1 MSQHVPQ
8 TDPSPDRRTAQAT
21 HDDPGR
27 YPVYLATRRV
37 GAAGRTLVGLK
48 PTGIAVH
55 FPDEQ
60 ILHYDLAGRLLRI
73 AEPYCQWR
81 RGLSGRM
88 LEVRRVPAER
98 GRRLERRL
106 IDPAE
111 ADQRI
116 DGAAQRLRAEVG
128 SLNEG
133 RDTTAEPECETDAD
147 RLTTVVTRAAAFD
160 ATRAQADAGQFRALY
175 HDVPVLPPDQYTA
188 LVLAATDGCRYNQCT
203 FCGLYR
209 DVRFRRRTVSEF
221 RDHVRAAL
229 QYHGASLTLRR
240 TVFLG
245 QADAL
250 LGPRSWREEVLQV
263 VHEFCQFPPPG
274 RPRGAASWWQG
285 SETRF
290 SGITSFLD
298 AFAGQRISADEF
310 AAMRELHLRQV
321 FIGMESGSNALLRWL
336 RKPSTADETLAAVQA
351 AKQGGLRVGVIVLLG
366 AGGEP
371 YFDEHVRESIPLIQ
385 AMRLEP
391 GDYVYLS
398 PIVAAHGAEYTEVAA
413 AEGFA
418 PLSPAR
424 LAVQESLL
432 RDGIRQP
439 QGPYVA
445 HYEVDDFVY

>member
-1 MSQHVPQ
+1 MSQHPIQ
-8 TDPSPDRRTAQAT
+8 ADSSPDGRGPLPV
-21 HDDPGR
+21 HDDPELF
-27 YPVYLATRRV
+27 PVYVATRRV

-48 PTGIAVH
+48 TTGLDVH
-55 FPDEQ
+55 FSDEQ
-60 ILHYDLAGRLLRI
+60 ILHYDLTGRLLRI

-88 LEVRRVPAER
+88 LEVRRVPAEQ
-98 GRRLERRL
+98 GGRLERRM

-111 ADQRI
+111 VDQRL

-128 SLNEG
+128 DPCEG
-133 RDTTAEPECETDAD
+133 RDAAEVRECVTDAD
-147 RLTTVVTRAAAFD
+147 RFTAVLMRAAAFD
-160 ATRAQADAGQFRALY
+160 AVRAQADVSQFRALY

-229 QYHGASLTLRR
+229 EYHGASLALRR

-250 LGPRSWREEVLQV
+250 LGPRDWREELLRV
-263 VHEFCQFPPPG
+263 VQEFCQFPPPDQ
-274 RPRGAASWWQG
+274 PRGAASWWRG

-298 AFAGQRISADEF
+298 AFAGQRISAAEF
-310 AAMRELHLRQV
+310 AAMRELQLRQV
-321 FIGMESGSNALLRWL
+321 FVGMESGSTALLRWL
-336 RKPSTADETLAAVQA
+336 RKPSTAEETLAAVQA
-351 AKQGGLRVGVIVLLG
+351 AKQGGVRVGVIVLVG

-371 YFDEHVRESIPLIQ
+371 FFDEHVRETIGVIR

-398 PIVAAHGAEYTEVAA
+398 PLVAAHGAEYTEIAA
-413 AEGFA
+413 ADGIA

-432 RDGIRQP
+432 RAGVRQP

>member
-1 MSQHVPQ
+1 
-8 TDPSPDRRTAQAT
+8 
-21 HDDPGR
+21 
-27 YPVYLATRRV
+27 
-37 GAAGRTLVGLK
+37 VGLK
-48 PTGIAVH
+48 ATGIDVH

-73 AEPYCQWR
+73 AEPHCQWR

-88 LEVRRVPAER
+88 LEVRLLSS
-98 GRRLERRL
+98 GQGGGLERRL
-106 IDPAE
+106 LDAAE

-116 DGAAQRLRAEVG
+116 ERVAIRLREELG
-128 SLNEG
+128 SMSE
-133 RDTTAEPECETDAD
+133 RCAPEMDVECVSDAD
-147 RLTTVVTRAAAFD
+147 RLSAVLARAAAFD
-160 ATRAQADAGQFRALY
+160 AARARADVKQFRTLY

-209 DVRFRRRTVSEF
+209 DVRFQRRSAPEF

-229 QYHGASLTLRR
+229 DYHGPSLALRR

-250 LGPRSWREEVLQV
+250 LGPRDWREEVLRV
-263 VHEFCQFPPPG
+263 VHEFCQFPPPD
-274 RPRGAASWWQG
+274 RPRGAPAWWPG

-290 SGITSFLD
+290 KGITSFLD

-310 AAMRELHLRQV
+310 AAMRELHLTQV
-321 FIGMESGSNALLRWL
+321 FVGMESGSDALLRWL
-336 RKPSTADETLAAVQA
+336 RKPSTADETLAAVRA
-351 AKQGGLRVGVIVLLG
+351 AKEGGVRVGVIVLIG

-371 YFDEHVRESIPLIQ
+371 FFDEHVRETIQLIQ

-398 PIVAAHGAEYTEVAA
+398 PLVAAHGAEYAEMAA
-413 AEGFA
+413 AKGLA
-418 PLSPAR
+418 PLSPNR
-424 LAVQESLL
+424 LAAQESLL
-432 RDGIRQP
+432 RAGIRQP
-439 QGPYVA
+439 RGPFVA

>member
-1 MSQHVPQ
+1 
-8 TDPSPDRRTAQAT
+8 
-21 HDDPGR
+21 
-27 YPVYLATRRV
+27 
-37 GAAGRTLVGLK
+37 
-48 PTGIAVH
+48 
-55 FPDEQ
+55 
-60 ILHYDLAGRLLRI
+60 
-73 AEPYCQWR
+73 
-81 RGLSGRM
+81 
-88 LEVRRVPAER
+88 
-98 GRRLERRL
+98 
-106 IDPAE
+106 
-111 ADQRI
+111 
-116 DGAAQRLRAEVG
+116 
-128 SLNEG
+128 
-133 RDTTAEPECETDAD
+133 
-147 RLTTVVTRAAAFD
+147 
-160 ATRAQADAGQFRALY
+160 LY

-221 RDHVRAAL
+221 REHVRAAL

-263 VHEFCQFPPPG
+263 VQEFCQFPPPD

-285 SETRF
+285 SETQF

-336 RKPSTADETLAAVQA
+336 RKPSTAEETLAAVRA
-351 AKQGGLRVGVIVLLG
+351 AKEGGVRVGVIVLVG

-371 YFDEHVRESIPLIQ
+371 YYDEHVRETIQLIQ

-398 PIVAAHGAEYTEVAA
+398 PIVAAHGAEYTEIAA
-413 AEGFA
+413 AGGIA

-424 LAVQESLL
+424 LHAQESLL